1 MSEILK
7 KALFFVLFSLL
18 LGFIVYFCLL
28 LGLYFYSNKL
38 FSKFLDALTIYI
50 KNFYNIINLTFVV
63 VFVVTIINYVLVV
76 PDSNLV
82 LCTLLPA
89 LSLDSS
95 NKLNPFFVTGFSD
108 GEASFIIKVAK
119 NKEYVVNYQIIALF
133 KIKVHKKDLIL
144 LKMIQNYFNG
154 IGKIYEEGDAVTF
167 VVSSVKEVKIIVN
180 HFNKYPL
187 VTQKQADFE
196 LFKKAF

>member
-1 MSEILK
+1 MGNDNANQDVKL
-7 KALFFVLFSLL
+7 
-18 LGFIVYFCLL
+18 IVSPDWF
-28 LGLYFYSNKL
+28 
-38 FSKFLDALTIYI
+38 I
-50 KNFYNIINLTFVV
+50 KNEVI
-63 VFVVTIINYVLVV
+63 
-76 PDSNLV
+76 
-82 LCTLLPA
+82 A
-89 LSLDSS
+89 QE
-95 NKLNPFFVTGFSD
+95 FFRL
-108 GEASFIIKVAK
+108 IKPWFPETHWLQNK